1 MTMHINLSSEMESF
15 IKGKVASSFYGNAT
29 EVIRDAIRRMQSE
42 EDRVLAWRS
51 AVQKGNAELD
61 RGEGMVYNAQA
72 LGDITQAAI
81 HAMHS
86 GQPMDREV
94 LP

>member
-1 MTMHINLSSEMESF
+1 
-15 IKGKVASSFYGNAT
+15 
-29 EVIRDAIRRMQSE
+29 
-42 EDRVLAWRS
+42 VLAWRS

-61 RGEGMVYNAQA
+61 RGEGMVYTAQA